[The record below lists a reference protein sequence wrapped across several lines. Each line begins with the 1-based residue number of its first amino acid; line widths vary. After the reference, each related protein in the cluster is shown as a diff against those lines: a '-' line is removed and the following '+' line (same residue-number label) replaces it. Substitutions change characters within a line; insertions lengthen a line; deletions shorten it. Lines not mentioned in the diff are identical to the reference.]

1 MGTCSFRV
9 FLSLCILQVHKRH
22 KELGPEFSVSIIHQ
36 ASLIL
41 KDQKVTVAQVCC
53 PAPES

>member
-41 KDQKVTVAQVCC
+41 KDQKVT
-53 PAPES
+53 PKTKI